1 MVAHSDLRRGEA
13 CTLDTTALTLRY
25 ERRATLYLNGDPAQ
39 SVLRVRDGL
48 VRITRV
54 TPDGRTLT
62 VRHVMP
68 GDFFGEDALT
78 DGEQSEST
86 EALTPVSIDAL
97 DPERIEA
104 TNLMHIAR
112 SLSAQMGRLMD
123 FGYHLQTG
131 DLRSRV
137 ARYLLALAQT
147 PLASREANG
156 HVVVAATH
164 ELIAEGT
171 ASTRESVSKIIT
183 DLKGKGLVRPG
194 YRSIAL
200 LDDDGLVEIAQHTT
214 VT

>member
-1 MVAHSDLRRGEA
+1 MVARSSLEWEEERA
-13 CTLDTTALTLRY
+13 FDTTALTIRF
-25 ERRATLYLNGDPAQ
+25 ERRATLYLNGDPAH

-78 DGEQSEST
+78 DGERSESA
-86 EALTPVSIDAL
+86 EALTQVSIDAI

-104 TNLMHIAR
+104 ANLMHIAR
-112 SLSAQMGRLMD
+112 SLSAQIGRLMD
-123 FGYHLQTG
+123 YEYHLQTG

-147 PLASREANG
+147 PLASCEANG

-183 DLKGKGLVRPG
+183 ELKREGLIRPG

-200 LDDDGLVEIAQHTT
+200 LNDDRLGEIAQHTT
-214 VT
+214 VR